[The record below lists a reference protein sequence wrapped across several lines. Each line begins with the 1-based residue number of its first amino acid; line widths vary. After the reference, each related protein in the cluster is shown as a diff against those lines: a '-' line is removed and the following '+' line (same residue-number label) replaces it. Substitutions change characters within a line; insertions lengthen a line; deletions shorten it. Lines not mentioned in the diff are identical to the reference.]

1 MLVLPRFS
9 KPIIAAAIV
18 LDIMVFAMGLRALP
32 LLVLM
37 LLANLAVCL
46 VIYWAILGHYFTP
59 KPAPD
64 ADQSPSRKSS
74 PISE

>member
-1 MLVLPRFS
+1 MPTLPPFS
-9 KPIIAAAIV
+9 KPVIAAAIV
-18 LDIMVFAMGLRALP
+18 LDIVVFAMGIRAFP
-32 LLVLM
+32 VLVFM

-46 VIYWAILGHYFTP
+46 VIYWTILGHFFGRQ
-59 KPAPD
+59 PAE

>member
-18 LDIMVFAMGLRALP
+18 LDIMVFPMGLRALP
-32 LLVLM
+32 LVVLM

-46 VIYWAILGHYFTP
+46 VVYWAILGHFFAP
-59 KPAPD
+59 KPGAD
-64 ADQSPSRKSS
+64 SDQSPSRKSS